1 MFKTQDPTGKSL
13 KVAVI
18 EVADAEDISPTILYV
33 PTSKVT
39 YTLVPDNLAPEI
51 NKTTFPVV
59 VKKARFVES

>member
-1 MFKTQDPTGKSL
+1 M